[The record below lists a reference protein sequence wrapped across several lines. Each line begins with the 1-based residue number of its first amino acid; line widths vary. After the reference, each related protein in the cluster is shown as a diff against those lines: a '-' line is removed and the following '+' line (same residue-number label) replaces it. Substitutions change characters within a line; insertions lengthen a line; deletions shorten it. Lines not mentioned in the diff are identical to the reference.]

1 MDMEQLEG
9 SALESLEEDLSEDV
23 SESGSDFEV
32 QLKSK
37 KRMKQTVAHGT
48 LPPKRP
54 RRNVSDQSS
63 SSLTPPASSFSPV
76 QKGPRRASRQQ
87 RGRAGGEEE
96 SGKEHTTA
104 GSLYEA
110 VSSGRSA
117 LVTVVSEWLED
128 YKQDR
133 EAGLLEL
140 INFLVQCCGCKGVV
154 SKEMLT
160 SMQNSDI
167 ICQLTKEFKEDSAAY
182 PLSSVGPQW
191 RRFRESLCEFV
202 AQLVR
207 RCQHSLLYDDFLFS
221 TLVPLLTGLADS
233 QVRAFRHTSTFIAM
247 KLMSVVVEV
256 AVSVFAQ
263 IQVTKRRCELE
274 KSKASELRATQKL
287 EELEQSHSEL
297 LEHQTELCS
306 IMNAI
311 FKGVFVHRYR
321 DRVPEIR
328 AVCMEELGGWVLTN
342 SSVFLND
349 GYLKYLGWMLHDKQP
364 VVRLRCVKALQR
376 LHEEKDFIGR
386 LELFTSRF
394 KERILNMVLDKD
406 AEVAVEAVKLLL
418 LIHKNSEDGL
428 SDEECTQVYPLV
440 FATHKGLASAAGSF
454 LYHILYTEVDKIV
467 EEVGAEKRHE
477 TFLNLLTNF
486 FIQSKYHEHG
496 EYILDSLWDVAG
508 TELRD
513 WDTMTSMLLQ
523 ERDEEEA
530 LGDDEEAA
538 LIELMICAVRQA
550 AEATPPV
557 GRTQGKKNLSMKDKK
572 IQTQDRRRITT
583 HFTPLLPQLLAKY
596 SADVG
601 KVRCLL
607 RTPLYF
613 DLSTYSRNDH
623 AEKSVDRLLCQVCEI
638 VEKHT
643 EESVLRECAR
653 LASALSSEPYAFSTR
668 AHRAFSQMLDQQV
681 ERLSAV
687 HNDLLQGTA
696 DEDEVYTAASSL
708 KRISIFSSC
717 MDLSSWRLFDPCF
730 ALLKTGVQSMGFDK
744 ELMVPALKCT
754 AFHLLWERKK
764 ISDTD
769 SPTTNKAEVKR
780 LKKEVR
786 SFCIVCQSCLSLGH
800 TQVRDQAFMLLCDV
814 LTVFSVGS
822 VKGRPELKHL
832 ALVPDD
838 SLRSEMASFVLDYV
852 FTEPDDEDSNSG
864 EEENLE
870 GEVGKITSLQRRRS
884 QLAAYCRLILCG
896 VLELNAAAD
905 IFKYYNKFNRDYGD
919 IIKETL
925 RKSKIISPVECAKTV
940 CLSLQQ
946 MFSALGDEQHT
957 RQEFVELR
965 EVARRHAMSFGINL
979 HLIRKPL
986 LTFHQDGIRFALR
999 GGGGGEGSASP
1010 PNLAFLEVLSE
1021 FSFKLMRQDRQQLLE
1036 YLKQVSASI
1045 RSQWLKM
1052 YERSLQ
1058 SGAARG
1064 PGDPP
1069 SSRTASPRAKRPRR
1083 SSRPGSVRSVTESS
1097 LLGDS
1102 SISQLATPM
1111 LTSTVQR
1118 KGAGLQG
1125 LQPSERD
1132 SASAGSIGAYS
1143 PDRESLQ
1150 PAEQPTSEREN
1161 ESEDDFEES
1170 SLQRKTVS
1178 SRKRQAQGSSSVS
1191 GDISSQLDL
1200 LSLIEEDKDEDENQE
1215 PDEEEEEEEPEI
1227 EEFDEESDDDMSM
1240 ALPTNRYSSH
1250 SSHSRCP
1257 SLLEELFD

>member
-1 MDMEQLEG
+1 MDMEQLED
-9 SALESLEEDLSEDV
+9 SALESSEEELSEDV

-63 SSLTPPASSFSPV
+63 SSLTPPARSSSPV
-76 QKGPRRASRQQ
+76 QKGPRCTSRQQ
-87 RGRAGGEEE
+87 RGRNGGEQEE
-96 SGKEHTTA
+96 GGKEHTTA

-110 VSSGRSA
+110 VSSGRCA
-117 LVTVVSEWLED
+117 LATVVSEWLED

-140 INFLVQCCGCKGVV
+140 INFLVQCCGCRGVV

-247 KLMSVVVEV
+247 KLMSAVVEV

-263 IQVTKRRCELE
+263 IQVTNRRCELE
-274 KSKASELRATQKL
+274 KNKTSEHRATQKL
-287 EELEQSHSEL
+287 EELEQSYSEL
-297 LEHQTELCS
+297 MEHQTELCS

-376 LHEEKDFIGR
+376 LHEEKEFIGR

-394 KERILNMVLDKD
+394 KERMLNMALDKD

-428 SDEECTQVYPLV
+428 SDEECTRVFPLV
-440 FATHKGLASAAGSF
+440 FAIHRGLASAAGSF
-454 LYHILYTEVDKIV
+454 LYHILCTEVDKII
-467 EEVGAEKRHE
+467 EEIGTEKRHE
-477 TFLNLLTNF
+477 TFLNLLINF

-496 EYILDSLWDVAG
+496 EYMLDSLWDVAG

-513 WDTMTSMLLQ
+513 WETMTSLLLQ
-523 ERDEEEA
+523 ERDGEDA

-557 GRTQGKKNLSMKDKK
+557 SRTHGKKNLTMKDKK

-583 HFTPLLPQLLAKY
+583 HFTPLLPQLLSKY

-601 KVRCLL
+601 KVKCLL
-607 RTPLYF
+607 RAPLYF
-613 DLSTYSRNDH
+613 DLSTYSSNGH
-623 AEKSVDRLLCQVCEI
+623 SEKSVDRLLSVVCEI
-638 VEKHT
+638 VEKLT

-653 LASALSSEPYAFSTR
+653 LASALCTEPYALSTR

-681 ERLSAV
+681 ERFSAV
-687 HNDLLQGTA
+687 HSDLLQGTA
-696 DEDEVYTAASSL
+696 DDDEVYTAASSL

-717 MDLSSWRLFDPCF
+717 MDLSSWKLFDPCF

-764 ISDTD
+764 ISD

-800 TQVRDQAFMLLCDV
+800 AQVRDQAFMLLCDV
-814 LTVFSVGS
+814 LTVFSAGS
-822 VKGRPELKHL
+822 VKGSPEFKHL
-832 ALVPDD
+832 ALVPDET
-838 SLRSEMASFVLDYV
+838 LRSEMASFVLDYI
-852 FTEPDDEDSNSG
+852 FTDPDDEDNNSG

-870 GEVGKITSLQRRRS
+870 GEVGKITSLQLRRS

-896 VLELNAAAD
+896 VLELYAASD
-905 IFKYYNKFNRDYGD
+905 IFKYYSKFNRDYGD

-925 RKSKIISPVECAKTV
+925 RKSKIISPVQCAKTV

-946 MFSALGDEQHT
+946 MFTALGDEQHT

-986 LTFHQDGIRFALR
+986 LTLHQDGIQFALR
-999 GGGGGEGSASP
+999 GGVEGNGSP

-1036 YLKQVSASI
+1036 YLKQAGVSV
-1045 RSQWLKM
+1045 RSPWLKM

-1064 PGDPP
+1064 PEDPP
-1069 SSRTASPRAKRPRR
+1069 PSRTASPRAKRPRR

-1102 SISQLATPM
+1102 SIGQLATPM

-1118 KGAGLQG
+1118 KGPGLQG
-1125 LQPSERD
+1125 LQASEHG
-1132 SASAGSIGAYS
+1132 SASAGSIRAYS

-1150 PAEQPTSEREN
+1150 PSEQPISERE
-1161 ESEDDFEES
+1161 SEDEFEES

-1178 SRKRQAQGSSSVS
+1178 SRKRQAHGSSSVS

-1200 LSLIEEDKDEDENQE
+1200 LSLIEEDKDEDEIQE
-1215 PDEEEEEEEPEI
+1215 PEEEEEEEEEEEPEI
-1227 EEFDEESDDDMSM
+1227 EEFEEESDDDMSM
-1240 ALPTNRYSSH
+1240 ALPTNRH
-1250 SSHSRCP
+1250 SSHPTFP
-1257 SLLEELFD
+1257 SILEELFD